1 MSDFGKNLKY
11 YRKRKNLSQAA
22 LGELLGYGYTAVAN
36 YESGRNEPSFDH
48 LITLASILDTTI
60 DELLGFPL
68 TTQESQL
75 SSMFRK
81 LSPENKQ
88 LLLSLAQALVQ

>member
-1 MSDFGKNLKY
+1 MSDFAKNLKH
-11 YRKRKNLSQAA
+11 YRKRKHLSQAA
-22 LGELLGYGYTAVAN
+22 LSELLNYGSTAIAN
-36 YESGRNEPSFDH
+36 YESGRNEPSFDN
-48 LITLASILDTTI
+48 LIKLASVLDITI

-75 SSMFRK
+75 SSAFRK

-88 LLLSLAQALVQ
+88 ILLTLAQALLQ